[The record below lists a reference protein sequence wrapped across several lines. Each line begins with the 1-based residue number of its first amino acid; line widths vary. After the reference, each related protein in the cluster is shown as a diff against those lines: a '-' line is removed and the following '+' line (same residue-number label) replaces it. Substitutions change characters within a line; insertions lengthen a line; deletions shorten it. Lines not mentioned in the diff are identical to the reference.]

1 MKNFLV
7 NLNGYEPVTI
17 CLLDQVFFILLHLDY
32 FIKFRLTKI
41 LFFEIEC
48 FIIYPFLL
56 DLKMNMRVKIN
67 KILPLKEAGSK
78 AKGEPFTIANEQYVL
93 SPYKI

>member
-1 MKNFLV
+1 
-7 NLNGYEPVTI
+7 
-17 CLLDQVFFILLHLDY
+17 
-32 FIKFRLTKI
+32 
-41 LFFEIEC
+41 
-48 FIIYPFLL
+48 
-56 DLKMNMRVKIN
+56 MRVKIN